1 MASAKKKKKKMYQQ
15 EKIARN
21 QWMDASNRGNGADSE
36 EDNDCQQQGA
46 ITAEL
51 RKEKGMR
58 KRVFSSINNIS
69 SAKILKSQRTQ

>member
-1 MASAKKKKKKMYQQ
+1 
-15 EKIARN
+15 
-21 QWMDASNRGNGADSE
+21 MDASNRGNGADSE

-58 KRVFSSINNIS
+58 KECSV
-69 SAKILKSQRTQ
+69 Q